1 MCYVNSSMLRS
12 ERKSVSAKMLEKYE
26 KPIKALAVSC
36 TMFVFVVREAEAR
49 IDQNYDGI
57 KVINPSTLTKRD
69 E

>member
-1 MCYVNSSMLRS
+1 MKN
-12 ERKSVSAKMLEKYE
+12 
-26 KPIKALAVSC
+26 PIKALAVSC

-49 IDQNYDGI
+49 IDQNFDGI